1 MASYRGRGVP
11 PRGPWKLSGMPSQR
25 AWPSPRQ
32 SWHCFSDFK
41 GGPRVALLG
50 WEKEATQP
58 GRPGLILLCSCQMGL
73 VKEFLQM
80 GLGSASLLCLTATL
94 NLTLVL
100 TPGFLTFLFS
110 GIIEMAQLFAQ
121 NPSLGT
127 WENRK
132 DKEESGGPGLEAVE
146 LGTGSLELEWGV

>member
-1 MASYRGRGVP
+1 
-11 PRGPWKLSGMPSQR
+11 
-25 AWPSPRQ
+25 
-32 SWHCFSDFK
+32 
-41 GGPRVALLG
+41 
-50 WEKEATQP
+50 
-58 GRPGLILLCSCQMGL
+58 MGL